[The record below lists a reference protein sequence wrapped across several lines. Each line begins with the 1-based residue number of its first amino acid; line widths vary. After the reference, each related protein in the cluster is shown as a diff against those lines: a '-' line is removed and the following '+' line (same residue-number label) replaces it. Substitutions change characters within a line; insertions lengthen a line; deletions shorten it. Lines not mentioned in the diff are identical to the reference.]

1 MDKKVE
7 EKQAPA
13 AAAKKNEKLTGWLGF
28 YVGMTAVG
36 AAWTIINLFRNNFDV
51 LGDCG
56 GKAGL
61 VLRAF
66 CKDVTPPIIAEIIV
80 GFILAA
86 LAVVAV
92 ILVSK
97 RKKISIPY
105 VIAFEAVVLT
115 WNIIDF
121 AIASAVLGPWAEKT
135 HINVSA
141 RLIVSLIFAIVQAG
155 WIPYFIF
162 SKAAKKELNQ

>member
-13 AAAKKNEKLTGWLGF
+13 AANKKNEKLTGWLGV
-28 YVGMTAVG
+28 YVGMTAIG

-51 LGDCG
+51 LGTCG
-56 GKAGL
+56 NKTNL
-61 VLRAF
+61 VMKAF
-66 CKDVTPPIIAEIIV
+66 CKDVMPPIIAEIIV
-80 GFILAA
+80 GFIFAA
-86 LAVVAV
+86 LAIGAV
-92 ILVSK
+92 ILVTK

-105 VIAFEAVVLT
+105 VIALEAAILA

-121 AIASAVLGPWAEKT
+121 AIASAVLGPWAAKT
-135 HINVSA
+135 KVDVTG
-141 RLIVSLIFAIVQAG
+141 RLVVSLIFAIIQAG

-162 SKAAKKELNQ
+162 SKTAKKELNQ